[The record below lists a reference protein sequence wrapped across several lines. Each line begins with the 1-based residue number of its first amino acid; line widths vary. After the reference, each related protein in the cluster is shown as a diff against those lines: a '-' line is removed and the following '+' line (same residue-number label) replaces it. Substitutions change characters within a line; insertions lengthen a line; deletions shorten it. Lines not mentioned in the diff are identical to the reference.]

1 MIEQSQDEAVNRIRA
16 LLGEHFI
23 NFAFAVMD
31 EEGELYYD
39 YANFRIGKMLFTES
53 LEDMEGGSLCDDD
66 EWTWDDEWE
75 DDDYE

>member
-1 MIEQSQDEAVNRIRA
+1 
-16 LLGEHFI
+16 
-23 NFAFAVMD
+23 MD